1 MTVADRIVVISS
13 KTRYRHIPG
22 RISAVSEAEV
32 TIVGRGENAEPQTF
46 NLTSETRVVRHG
58 RTTALTEGMTV
69 VVVAVRDSDTGEL
82 SPDAR
87 EIFVIP
93 GRRTRL
99 AEEPTDQQPSEDEA
113 SSDATITGVFE
124 RIDEDGDWIVGGT
137 KVSIRSS
144 TRHERGFNIGQ
155 VIRID
160 AELAAS
166 GKLVAREVLS
176 RARSEVVESKTRLVG
191 VYEGKDQ
198 QGRWIVSGSRVA
210 VTVRSDTDGEPRV
223 GQRIN
228 VTARRLD
235 DGSLEAREVE
245 NEVGVRPDRDTRTV
259 DIVGNLR
266 SIDEDGKWRV
276 NGVAIAVDENTKLDG
291 EPGVGSPVRVRAF
304 RSTDGLVAQAIVEV
318 EQNVERATRK
328 VDFRGKI
335 DRIEDGKVFLRGHSV
350 GIETSELTEV
360 DGELEPGKTVHIRAI
375 IDARGKVA
383 ARDVEVS
390 DESTS
395 AGRQEAKRVN
405 IEGVVEAVNADGTLT
420 VNGIRIRREQLAAT
434 RGDVSEGASVRIA
447 GELRRDGLVHATDVK
462 GEDRAATQA
471 GNDVTVEGVI
481 ESIEHGADQT
491 AVRLVINGT
500 TVALR
505 DLTDVKV
512 RLRRDTRVR
521 VHAVIV
527 DGEIIARKV
536 ELSRAVHLVKPAA
549 VHISG
554 KIERVQRSPAGGV
567 AAIAVNGVAVH
578 ITETTEVRGELEVG
592 VAVRITGATRDRA
605 IVAAVIA
612 TARTGDRLPTIDR
625 PVEPPTAT
633 PREIEFAGVV
643 EAIRRADNIPLGGIK
658 VRGHWIVVTGN
669 TRVSGVVRVGVEV
682 KVTAKV
688 EGQAIIAT
696 EIKGRAAERLQ
707 STVETRTT
715 ERSTDKLTDDST
727 TTVEVQADRRAG
739 ITTDADSAAGDQ
751 NTPIASSGS
760 DTGSNSL
767 ETDGETDTDNATT
780 ANSSTSL
787 RGN

>member
-1 MTVADRIVVISS
+1 M
-13 KTRYRHIPG
+13 
-22 RISAVSEAEV
+22 
-32 TIVGRGENAEPQTF
+32 
-46 NLTSETRVVRHG
+46 
-58 RTTALTEGMTV
+58 
-69 VVVAVRDSDTGEL
+69 
-82 SPDAR
+82 
-87 EIFVIP
+87 
-93 GRRTRL
+93 
-99 AEEPTDQQPSEDEA
+99 
-113 SSDATITGVFE
+113 
-124 RIDEDGDWIVGGT
+124 
-137 KVSIRSS
+137 
-144 TRHERGFNIGQ
+144 
-155 VIRID
+155 
-160 AELAAS
+160 
-166 GKLVAREVLS
+166 
-176 RARSEVVESKTRLVG
+176 
-191 VYEGKDQ
+191 
-198 QGRWIVSGSRVA
+198 
-210 VTVRSDTDGEPRV
+210 
-223 GQRIN
+223 
-228 VTARRLD
+228 D

-291 EPGVGSPVRVRAF
+291 EPGVGSPVRVRAV
-304 RSTDGLVAQAIVEV
+304 RSTDDLVAQAIVEV

-328 VDFRGKI
+328 VDVRGKI

-360 DGELEPGKTVHIRAI
+360 EGELEPGKTVHIRAI

-434 RGDVSEGASVRIA
+434 RGDVSEGASVQIA

-481 ESIEHGADQT
+481 ESIEHGADQQT
-491 AVRLVINGT
+491 AVRLVIDGT

-536 ELSRAVHLVKPAA
+536 ELSRAVHLVRPAA

-554 KIERVQRSPAGGV
+554 KIERVQRSAAGGV

-578 ITETTEVRGELEVG
+578 ITETMEVRGELEAG

-612 TARTGDRLPTIDR
+612 TARTGDRPPTIDR

-658 VRGHWIVVTGN
+658 VRG
-669 TRVSGVVRVGVEV
+669 
-682 KVTAKV
+682 
-688 EGQAIIAT
+688 
-696 EIKGRAAERLQ
+696 
-707 STVETRTT
+707 
-715 ERSTDKLTDDST
+715 
-727 TTVEVQADRRAG
+727 
-739 ITTDADSAAGDQ
+739 
-751 NTPIASSGS
+751 
-760 DTGSNSL
+760 TGSS
-767 ETDGETDTDNATT
+767 
-780 ANSSTSL
+780 
-787 RGN
+787 